1 MKINKPR
8 VAIFSDLHLGV
19 HSNSSDWHNYAIEWA
34 HWFKEEC
41 KRKNIKDLIFC
52 GDWHHNRSEISV
64 NTLQVSADI
73 LDILCD
79 FNIIAITGNH
89 DIYYKH
95 RTDVNSLSIFKKRKN
110 VTILDRFDTI
120 EAFDRTITFCPWN
133 TKVQDIPES
142 DIIFGH
148 FEIETFKMNSYKV
161 CEEGLKVKDLLN
173 KSPLVI
179 SGHFHT
185 RHEKK
190 FGKGTILYVGNPF
203 QMDFGDAG
211 NRKGYYILDLDTME
225 YDFTYNNVS
234 PTYKKVSLSELVQE
248 GSITKKV
255 INDFSGNIAKLK
267 VDMNISQVD
276 MDILVK
282 KLTLLKPEVLT
293 IDYDINFN
301 RLLDDTENK
310 EDLSGIVIPQAIE
323 EFVWFYEMEA
333 IEEFVNLLE
342 IKNKKEIINY
352 TLDLYEKSKL

>member
-34 HWFKEEC
+34 HWFKGEC
-41 KRKNIKDLIFC
+41 NRKNIKDIIFC

-64 NTLQVSADI
+64 NTLQISADI
-73 LDILCD
+73 FDILAE

-120 EAFDRTITFCPWN
+120 EAFDRTITLCPWN
-133 TKVQDIPES
+133 TNIKDVPVS
-142 DIIFGH
+142 DVIFGH

-161 CEEGLKVKDLLN
+161 CEEGLKVKHLLK

-190 FGKGTILYVGNPF
+190 FSRGTILYVGNPF
-203 QMDFGDAG
+203 QMDFGDTG
-211 NRKGYYILDLDTME
+211 NIKGYYVLDLDTLE
-225 YDFTYNNVS
+225 YDFTPNNIS
-234 PTYKKVSLSELVQE
+234 PTYKKISLSQLVRD
-248 GSITKKV
+248 
-255 INDFSGNIAKLK
+255 N
-267 VDMNISQVD
+267 
-276 MDILVK
+276 
-282 KLTLLKPEVLT
+282 
-293 IDYDINFN
+293 
-301 RLLDDTENK
+301 
-310 EDLSGIVIPQAIE
+310 
-323 EFVWFYEMEA
+323 
-333 IEEFVNLLE
+333 
-342 IKNKKEIINY
+342 
-352 TLDLYEKSKL
+352 